1 MATTQNT
8 IDHVTLSRLVEANAV
23 SGANIIGQPGGWGVV
38 IKYGMTE
45 RALVAKRG
53 SVRIFRK
60 FETLVAYLKDLGV
73 VKYQVDATG
82 FDPAALKLTRSNE
95 GAGARMKAAHEAAA
109 YDKWFRAQVQEAL
122 DDTSPAIQNA
132 EVKQHFAAR
141 RKELEQRI
149 GATAA

>member
-1 MATTQNT
+1 MATARDT
-8 IDHVTLSRLVEANAV
+8 IDHLTLSRLAEANAV

-45 RALVAKRG
+45 RALAAKRG

-60 FETLVAYLKDLGV
+60 FETLVGYLKELGV

-82 FDPAALKLTRSNE
+82 FDPVALKFTRSNE

-109 YDKWFRAQVQEAL
+109 YDKWFRTLVQEAL
-122 DDTSPAIQNA
+122 DDPHPGIPHEQVKA
-132 EVKQHFAAR
+132 EWAQERATLLKRAA
-141 RKELEQRI
+141 KV
-149 GATAA
+149 A